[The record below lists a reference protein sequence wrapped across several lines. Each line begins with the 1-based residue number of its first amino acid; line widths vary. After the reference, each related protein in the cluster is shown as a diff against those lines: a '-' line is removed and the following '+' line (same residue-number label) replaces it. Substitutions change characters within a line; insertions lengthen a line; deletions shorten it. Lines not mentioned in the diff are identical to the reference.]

1 MAGKAWKQFE
11 AAAARLFWGARFW
24 ANSGERSDF
33 EGRTRDGVRVKGQC
47 KLVKTLSLEKLTQL
61 AEEQDVDIVC
71 VKVRRGRGCPSQG
84 LVVMTFEKFQEFYG
98 EEEKNPGD
106 KKAAEAALRSERPAV
121 PRMR

>member
-47 KLVKTLSLEKLTQL
+47 KLVKTLSLEALTKL
-61 AEEQDVDIVC
+61 AEEKDVDVVC
-71 VKVRRGRGCPSQG
+71 VKVRRGRGCPSPG
-84 LVVMTFEKFQEFYG
+84 LVVMTFDKFQEYYG
-98 EEEKNPGD
+98 ETPKEGSSQEG
-106 KKAAEAALRSERPAV
+106 AAAALREQRPKV